1 MNEYSE
7 SDESIESK
15 GKEEGFKE
23 SKIANDSDT
32 TGIHPKRSRKATV
45 NESVSSLKPRRSIV
59 VFTFDY
65 VFKKVLE
72 YCEDQA
78 QNRIRA
84 IARWKIS
91 SSESFLKSLLSNNL
105 DKIAR

>member
-1 MNEYSE
+1 MNDDSE

-15 GKEEGFKE
+15 VKEEGFKE

-32 TGIHPKRSRKATV
+32 TGIQPKRSRKATIS
-45 NESVSSLKPRRSIV
+45 ESVSSVKPRRTIV

-91 SSESFLKSLLSNNL
+91 STESFLKSLLSNNL